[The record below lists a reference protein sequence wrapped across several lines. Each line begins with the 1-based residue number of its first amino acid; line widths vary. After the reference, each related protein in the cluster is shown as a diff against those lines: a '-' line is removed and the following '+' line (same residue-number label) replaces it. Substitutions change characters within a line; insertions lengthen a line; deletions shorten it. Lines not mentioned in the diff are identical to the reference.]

1 MWRMPSPRSEG
12 RALRVVLD
20 SNVWVSG
27 LIRPQGA
34 PGRVLEALRAG
45 VIDAVAS
52 WELAEEIVEVLRR
65 PKLAR
70 YGLSEQDVREVLV
83 LLAPLLP
90 SVDVQVAIRDRD
102 DVPVVASAVAGRVEA
117 IVTGDAHLLDDPDLR
132 DWLAERGI
140 EVLPPGE
147 LLQRLS
153 AEERS

>member
-1 MWRMPSPRSEG
+1 MWRRPSPRSEG

-34 PGRVLEALRAG
+34 PGRVLAALRAG
-45 VIDAVAS
+45 ALDAVAS
-52 WELAEEIVEVLRR
+52 WALAEEIVEVLRR

-70 YGLSEQDVREVLV
+70 YGLSEHDVRETLV

-90 SVDVQVAIRDRD
+90 SVDVEVTIRDRD
-102 DVPVVASAVAGRVEA
+102 DIPVVASAVAGQVEA

-132 DWLAERGI
+132 DWLAARGI
-140 EVLPPGE
+140 DVLSPGE
-147 LLQRLS
+147 LLARLP
-153 AEERS
+153 AA